1 MPFVMELYNSDT
13 GWFIEKLFLEDGY
26 VAVNSVNT
34 NAPGYDLITW
44 GDYDWKEY
52 NDDKI
57 KMVYA
62 NSPHPLLNDDELV
75 FENNMIKVIQ
85 KNAFNFATNQWESL
99 LQPIEYNLGAVELP
113 TYENETYITM
123 KYFDNVSYW
132 AEYIEDNEFTRNYQT
147 QVESKGQIN
156 VSSRQ
161 LVLKVDSNGHIAETE
176 LWADP
181 KTGSRIKL
189 KADDIN
195 LEGYTT
201 INEGFSVD
209 LKGNAT
215 MQNATILGSEVRLA
229 DNTEIIGGRGLLTN
243 LRYEGTVIANEFVG
257 SGWIPWGYQRT
268 DDTRWEPAHTL
279 FSFNIPDNFIVVS
292 AKVSLF
298 HAPVVWTDFGAGTN
312 TGYLRNI
319 RLYKGNVLS
328 RVAVNSLIGVV
339 EYDTFDS
346 LSEITNAFGSSGFTG
361 SSSSLTSATSIDIKE
376 QIHHGLNNF
385 VLRTSDGNQTTQANA
400 RVRSGA
406 TNSFIE
412 IIGYLKP

>member
-1 MPFVMELYNSDT
+1 MENKLIAQMTPVSGGVEHFIIRQTNGIERIFIEQNVMPFVMELYNSDT
-13 GWFIEKLFLEDGY
+13 GWFLEELFLEDGY
-26 VAVNSVNT
+26 AAVNSVNT

-123 KYFDNVSYW
+123 KYFDNVDYW

-189 KADDIN
+189 KADDID

-201 INEGFSVD
+201 IN
-209 LKGNAT
+209 
-215 MQNATILGSEVRLA
+215 
-229 DNTEIIGGRGLLTN
+229 
-243 LRYEGTVIANEFVG
+243 
-257 SGWIPWGYQRT
+257 
-268 DDTRWEPAHTL
+268 
-279 FSFNIPDNFIVVS
+279 DNFKVLLDGSIEANNGKFSGDVIVGNTQLVD
-292 AKVSLF
+292 KELGLF
-298 HAPVVWTDFGAGTN
+298 T
-312 TGYLRNI
+312 
-319 RLYKGNVLS
+319 
-328 RVAVNSLIGVV
+328 
-339 EYDTFDS
+339 TFIS
-346 LSEITNAFGSSGFTG
+346 SFKANMVMGGAFGRNMIGWSLGFDGAFQNT
-361 SSSSLTSATSIDIKE
+361 TSAD
-376 QIHHGLNNF
+376 
-385 VLRTSDGNQTTQANA
+385 V
-400 RVRSGA
+400 
-406 TNSFIE
+406 FIP
-412 IIGYLKP
+412 ITL